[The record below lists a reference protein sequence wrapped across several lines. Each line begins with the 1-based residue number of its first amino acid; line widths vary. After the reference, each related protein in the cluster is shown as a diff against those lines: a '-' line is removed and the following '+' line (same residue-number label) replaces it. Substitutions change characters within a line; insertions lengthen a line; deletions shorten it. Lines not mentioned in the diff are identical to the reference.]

1 MPYLQNDV
9 IIIDKLCFDIKLDIK
24 LVRLCQFHMVMPY
37 DQKNGIFL
45 KILFFDDKN
54 IRCY

>member
-9 IIIDKLCFDIKLDIK
+9 IIFNKLCFVIKLDIR
-24 LVRLCQFHMVMPY
+24 LIRLCQFHMLRPY

-45 KILFFDDKN
+45 KINFFDDKN
-54 IRCY
+54 ISCY